1 MGKVLK
7 NLILIIMVSSS
18 ILIIGGCSKK
28 IEITNK
34 PLDPPKE
41 LPIATIN
48 IKDYGTIKAELYPH
62 LAPNTVNNFIELAN
76 NEFYNGLIIHRV
88 VKDFVIQGG
97 DPEGSGI
104 GGPGYS
110 IKGEFEEN
118 GFRNDL
124 KHEKGVLSMARS
136 QQPDSAGSQFFIVT
150 KDSPNL
156 DKKYAA
162 FGKVISGIEIVDD
175 INSVE
180 VDKKDKPKEKIEIE
194 SISVD
199 TRGIEYNKS
208 EKTKSGLLR
217 PLFCFKSC

>member
-1 MGKVLK
+1 
-7 NLILIIMVSSS
+7 MVSSS

-208 EKTKSGLLR
+208 EKTK
-217 PLFCFKSC
+217 

>member
-7 NLILIIMVSSS
+7 NLIMIIMVSSS
-18 ILIIGGCSKK
+18 MLMIGGCSKK

-48 IKDYGTIKAELYPH
+48 IKGYGTIKAELYPH

-208 EKTKSGLLR
+208 EKTK
-217 PLFCFKSC
+217 

>member
-1 MGKVLK
+1 M
-7 NLILIIMVSSS
+7 
-18 ILIIGGCSKK
+18 IGGCSKK

-76 NEFYNGLIIHRV
+76 NEFYNRLIIHRV

-208 EKTKSGLLR
+208 EKTK
-217 PLFCFKSC
+217 

>member
-199 TRGIEYNKS
+199 TRGREYNKS
-208 EKTKSGLLR
+208 EKTK
-217 PLFCFKSC
+217 

>member
-7 NLILIIMVSSS
+7 NLIMIVMVASS
-18 ILIIGGCSKK
+18 ILMIGGCSKK

-41 LPIATIN
+41 LPIVTIN
-48 IKDYGTIKAELYPH
+48 IKNYGTIKAELYPH

-162 FGKVISGIEIVDD
+162 FGKVISGMEIVDD
-175 INSVE
+175 INSVK

-208 EKTKSGLLR
+208 EKIK
-217 PLFCFKSC
+217 

>member
-208 EKTKSGLLR
+208 EKTK
-217 PLFCFKSC
+217 

>member
-41 LPIATIN
+41 LPVATIN

-208 EKTKSGLLR
+208 EKTK
-217 PLFCFKSC
+217 

>member
-7 NLILIIMVSSS
+7 NLIMIIMVSSS

-104 GGPGYS
+104 GGPGYY

-208 EKTKSGLLR
+208 EKTK
-217 PLFCFKSC
+217 

>member
-34 PLDPPKE
+34 PLDPPKQ

-208 EKTKSGLLR
+208 EKTK
-217 PLFCFKSC
+217 

>member
-97 DPEGSGI
+97 DPEGSG
-104 GGPGYS
+104 
-110 IKGEFEEN
+110 
-118 GFRNDL
+118 
-124 KHEKGVLSMARS
+124 
-136 QQPDSAGSQFFIVT
+136 
-150 KDSPNL
+150 
-156 DKKYAA
+156 
-162 FGKVISGIEIVDD
+162 
-175 INSVE
+175 
-180 VDKKDKPKEKIEIE
+180 
-194 SISVD
+194 
-199 TRGIEYNKS
+199 
-208 EKTKSGLLR
+208 
-217 PLFCFKSC
+217 

>member
-7 NLILIIMVSSS
+7 NLIMIIMVSSS
-18 ILIIGGCSKK
+18 MLMIGGCSKK

-48 IKDYGTIKAELYPH
+48 IKGYGTIKAELYPH

-76 NEFYNGLIIHRV
+76 NEFYNRLIIHRV

-208 EKTKSGLLR
+208 EKTK
-217 PLFCFKSC
+217 

>member
-156 DKKYAA
+156 DKKYAV

-208 EKTKSGLLR
+208 EKTK
-217 PLFCFKSC
+217 

>member
-7 NLILIIMVSSS
+7 NLILIIMVSSF

-208 EKTKSGLLR
+208 EKTK
-217 PLFCFKSC
+217 

>member
-48 IKDYGTIKAELYPH
+48 IKDYGTIKAELHPH

-208 EKTKSGLLR
+208 EKTK
-217 PLFCFKSC
+217 

>member
-7 NLILIIMVSSS
+7 NLILIIMVLSS

-208 EKTKSGLLR
+208 EKTK
-217 PLFCFKSC
+217 

>member
-7 NLILIIMVSSS
+7 NLIMIVMVSSS
-18 ILIIGGCSKK
+18 ILMIGGCSKK

-150 KDSPNL
+150 KDSANL

-162 FGKVISGIEIVDD
+162 FGKIISGIEIVDD

-208 EKTKSGLLR
+208 EKTK
-217 PLFCFKSC
+217 

>member
-18 ILIIGGCSKK
+18 ILIIDGCSKK

-34 PLDPPKE
+34 PLNPPKE

-208 EKTKSGLLR
+208 EKTK
-217 PLFCFKSC
+217 

>member
-62 LAPNTVNNFIELAN
+62 LAPNTVNNFIESAN

-208 EKTKSGLLR
+208 EKTK
-217 PLFCFKSC
+217 

>member
-7 NLILIIMVSSS
+7 NLIMIIMVSSS
-18 ILIIGGCSKK
+18 MLMIGGCSKK

-76 NEFYNGLIIHRV
+76 NEFYNRLIIHRV

-208 EKTKSGLLR
+208 EKTK
-217 PLFCFKSC
+217 

>member
-118 GFRNDL
+118 RFRNDL

-208 EKTKSGLLR
+208 EKTK
-217 PLFCFKSC
+217 